1 MKTFSWNVI
10 PCSGIQHKPLSFLA
24 HSIAGRFRRFINNA
38 LGLFSLREV
47 FKFGKEIIQ
56 IVHFV
61 PLLFAATKIAAILQ
75 LFHQS
80 PRRVGVIS
88 FILLCGGIA
97 FGMEIPRSGFDAG
110 DYALKS
116 IEMGHPKRI
125 NVGGS
130 SVHEVGE
137 VKILFFGC
145 IERAD
150 TGWRDYTEVTRLPGN
165 PLENLGSL
173 CDLSA
178 GCPDFSGSSWGQALV
193 CDRED
198 CTVSFVKNVRNLNYR
213 LLRDRGGQLL
223 RAGNGNLHRGC
234 ANRWLGGRA
243 ILGSTSAISGVEQS
257 EERGQPTKTTEQ
269 GTDGANC
276 PPVRTPMGFWFTV
289 SAHLFCIIAQ
299 GFLVWGN
306 VYAALWTV
314 ENYPGTGR
322 HRIHIR
328 WALFSAGAIWYSAFH
343 LGIAYRVFRDGVFNA
358 WY

>member
-1 MKTFSWNVI
+1 
-10 PCSGIQHKPLSFLA
+10 
-24 HSIAGRFRRFINNA
+24 
-38 LGLFSLREV
+38 
-47 FKFGKEIIQ
+47 
-56 IVHFV
+56 
-61 PLLFAATKIAAILQ
+61 
-75 LFHQS
+75 
-80 PRRVGVIS
+80 
-88 FILLCGGIA
+88 
-97 FGMEIPRSGFDAG
+97 MEIPRSGFDAG